1 MKRICLIACCL
12 LPAVLMAQGN
22 FNINAN
28 VKALKNGDKIYLFY
42 QVDGQTKTD
51 SAIVQGGGFQFTG
64 KVPQPSQ
71 ATICLNK
78 NLLVNRAAKG
88 EVVDMFRFYVEP
100 GELNLNAADSL
111 KHIAVT
117 GSKTNEENKVWQ
129 ELRKP
134 AEAKLT
140 ALDKELAMQTDS
152 QKNDENFLKGLIAR
166 EKQYMQELNIAGLEF
181 AKTHPDSYL
190 SLLTLKTA
198 AANPQTTEVAAQA
211 YHNLAASLKNTEIGK
226 SIPLLLASASK
237 TKIGSPAI
245 DFAQTTPEGKTVKL
259 SDFKGKYVLID
270 FWASWCGP
278 CRQENPNVV
287 AAYSKYKDKGFAI
300 LGVSLDNPG
309 KKEAWLKAIADDK
322 LAWTQVS
329 DLKGWDNIVALQYG
343 VRSIPANFLVDPD
356 GKIIARD
363 LRSETLNTKLA
374 ELFDGAAK

>member
-51 SAIVQGGGFQFTG
+51 SAIVQGGGFQFAG

-71 ATICLNK
+71 ATICLNR

-88 EVVDMFRFYVEP
+88 EVVDMFRFYVEQ
-100 GELNLNAADSL
+100 GKLNLNAVDSL

-117 GSKTNEENKVWQ
+117 GSKINEENKAWQ

-134 AEAKLT
+134 AEARLT
-140 ALDKELAMQTDS
+140 ALDKEFAMLADS
-152 QKNDENFLKGLIAR
+152 QKNDEHVIKGLIAR
-166 EKQYMQELNIAGLEF
+166 EKQYMQELNVAGLEF

-190 SLLTLKTA
+190 SLLTLKQA
-198 AANPQTTEVAAQA
+198 AANAETSEAAAQA
-211 YHNLAASLKNTEIGK
+211 YHNLTASLKNTEIGK

-245 DFAQTTPEGKTVKL
+245 DFTQATPEGKMVKL

>member
-1 MKRICLIACCL
+1 MKKICLIAWCL
-12 LPAVLMAQGN
+12 LPLSLMAQQN
-22 FNINAN
+22 FNINGN
-28 VKALKNGDKIYLFY
+28 VKGLKADDKVYLFY

-51 SAIVQGGGFQFTG
+51 SAIVQGGGFHFTG

-88 EVVDMFRFYVEP
+88 EIVDMFRFYVEQ
-100 GELNLNAADSL
+100 GKLNLNAADSL

-117 GSKTNEENKVWQ
+117 GSKINDENKVWQ
-129 ELRKP
+129 GLRKP
-134 AEAKLT
+134 AETKLT
-140 ALDKELAMQTDS
+140 ALDKEFAMLTDS
-152 QKNDENFLKGLIAR
+152 QKKDEHVFNGLIAR
-166 EKQYMQELNIAGLEF
+166 EKQYMQELNVAGLEF

-190 SLLTLKTA
+190 SLLTLKQA
-198 AANPQTTEVAAQA
+198 AANAETTEAAAQA
-211 YHNLAASLKNTEIGK
+211 YHNLTASLKNTEIGK
-226 SIPLLLASASK
+226 CIPLLLASAAK
-237 TKIGSPAI
+237 TQIGNPAI
-245 DFAQTTPEGKTVKL
+245 DFTQTTPEGKAVKL

-287 AAYSKYKDKGFAI
+287 AAYGKYKDKGFAI

-309 KKEAWLKAIADDK
+309 KKDAWVKAIADDK

-343 VRSIPANFLVDPD
+343 IRSIPANFLVDPD
-356 GKIIARD
+356 GKIIAKN

-374 ELFDGAAK
+374 ELFDGPAK

>member
-51 SAIVQGGGFQFTG
+51 SAIVQGGGFQFAG

-100 GELNLNAADSL
+100 GKLNLNAVDSL

-117 GSKTNEENKVWQ
+117 GSKINEENKVWQ
-129 ELRKP
+129 ALRKP
-134 AEAKLT
+134 ADDKLT

-166 EKQYMQELNIAGLEF
+166 EK
-181 AKTHPDSYL
+181 
-190 SLLTLKTA
+190 
-198 AANPQTTEVAAQA
+198 
-211 YHNLAASLKNTEIGK
+211 
-226 SIPLLLASASK
+226 
-237 TKIGSPAI
+237 
-245 DFAQTTPEGKTVKL
+245 
-259 SDFKGKYVLID
+259 
-270 FWASWCGP
+270 
-278 CRQENPNVV
+278 
-287 AAYSKYKDKGFAI
+287 
-300 LGVSLDNPG
+300 
-309 KKEAWLKAIADDK
+309 
-322 LAWTQVS
+322 
-329 DLKGWDNIVALQYG
+329 
-343 VRSIPANFLVDPD
+343 
-356 GKIIARD
+356 
-363 LRSETLNTKLA
+363 
-374 ELFDGAAK
+374 

>member
-28 VKALKNGDKIYLFY
+28 VKALKNGYKIYLFY

-51 SAIVQGGGFQFTG
+51 SAIVQGGGFQFAG

-100 GELNLNAADSL
+100 GKLNLNAADSL

-117 GSKTNEENKVWQ
+117 GSKINEENKVWQ
-129 ELRKP
+129 ALRKP
-134 AEAKLT
+134 ADDKLT

-166 EKQYMQELNIAGLEF
+166 EKQYMQELNVAGLEF

-198 AANPQTTEVAAQA
+198 AANPQTTEAAAQA

-245 DFAQTTPEGKTVKL
+245 DFTQTTPEGKTVKL

-309 KKEAWLKAIADDK
+309 KKEAWVKAIADDK

-374 ELFDGAAK
+374 ELFEGSAK